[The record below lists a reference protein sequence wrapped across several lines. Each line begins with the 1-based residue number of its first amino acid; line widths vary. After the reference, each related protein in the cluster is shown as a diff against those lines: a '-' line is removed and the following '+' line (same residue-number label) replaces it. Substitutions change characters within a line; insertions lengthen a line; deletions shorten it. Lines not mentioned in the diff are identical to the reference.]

1 MTVLAARVQHF
12 ALRPFVWTGRL
23 FAGFWRFIHWI
34 FSPFRSIPFKMALRY
49 MAVSTTVAL
58 LIEAAVIAYVGF
70 FTFDTTSQC
79 RAIESATTRS
89 AGILA
94 DSAASSPANPAA
106 LSLKLDG
113 SLEQARHSLYCPWYV
128 ITQPTLTAAIIDGQ
142 GRILAGAPGNPY
154 AIGSQLTTQIDDED
168 ASPVR
173 AVLNAGPRSACV
185 SRQSRTGNL
194 VSAMPLLDIHK
205 KPQGYLVL
213 MSSLHMNYAD
223 YVQDGLRAGAMS
235 IPVLL
240 AINGITGL
248 LFGVI
253 SARSLRRRLR
263 GLSLATDAWGAG
275 DFSVTAPERPDDELG
290 QLARRLNGMTESL
303 RGHIRAQQR
312 VAALEER
319 TRLARDLHDTVKQQ
333 AFAAAMQLGAARTVL
348 AENSGPAGVFVAQ
361 AEKLINKI
369 QEDLMTII
377 HELRPESVAASAQT
391 LGERL
396 RDDVYDWVNT
406 ANVQA
411 VVQVDPAID
420 ASPAVS
426 QALLRITHEALAN
439 VARHSGAAQ
448 VTVTLEP
455 LTPGVAQLT
464 ISDDGL
470 GFDAEA
476 AMRGIGLGSMR
487 DRALSL
493 PGGRFSLETH
503 PGFGVRI
510 RVSCLTGGDDAPTH

>member
-1 MTVLAARVQHF
+1 MTVFAARVQHF

-49 MAVSTTVAL
+49 TVASTFVA
-58 LIEAAVIAYVGF
+58 LIVEAAILGCVGYMF
-70 FTFDTTSQC
+70 YNADFQTKP
-79 RAIESATTRS
+79 IEWATRNCASTLS
-89 AGILA
+89 
-94 DSAASSPANPAA
+94 DSLGKSNTNPAA

-113 SLEQARHSLYCPWYV
+113 SLELARQYMFWPV
-128 ITQPTLTAAIIDGQ
+128 DIISRPHLVGIIVNRQ
-142 GRILAGAPGNPY
+142 GRILAAAPGNPY
-154 AIGSQLTTQIDDED
+154 VIGSSLDTQIDTED
-168 ASPVR
+168 SIPFLA
-173 AVLNAGPRSACV
+173 AVNAGVSAGPFSHV
-185 SRQSRTGNL
+185 GRTGN
-194 VSAMPLLDIHK
+194 VSSAIALKDIHDDL
-205 KPQGYLVL
+205 QAYLILTSSRQMKSSTFVK
-213 MSSLHMNYAD
+213 MSLQIAGVSLP
-223 YVQDGLRAGAMS
+223 
-235 IPVLL
+235 ILL
-240 AINGITGL
+240 IINGLTGL
-248 LFGVI
+248 VFGAV

-263 GLSLATDAWGAG
+263 GLCLATEAWGNG

-361 AEKLINKI
+361 AEKLTNKI

-439 VARHSGAAQ
+439 VARHSDAAH

-455 LTPGVAQLT
+455 ISAGVVQLS
-464 ISDDGL
+464 INDNGH
-470 GFDAEA
+470 GFDPDA
-476 AMRGIGLGSMR
+476 AARGIGLSSMR

-493 PGGRFSLETH
+493 PGGRFSLETQ

-510 RVSCLTGGDDAPTH
+510 RVSCLTGGDDAAAQ